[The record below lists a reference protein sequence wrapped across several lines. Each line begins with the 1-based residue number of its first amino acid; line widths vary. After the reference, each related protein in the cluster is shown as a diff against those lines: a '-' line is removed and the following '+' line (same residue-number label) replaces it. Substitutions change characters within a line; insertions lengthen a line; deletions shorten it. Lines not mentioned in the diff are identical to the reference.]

1 MAVLIHVAMLFT
13 LATVN
18 GLERD
23 AMDPESPQNP
33 DASDRRQ
40 DAISV
45 LASILQN
52 AGWEIDRPRHGDA
65 FEPDLLARR
74 SGIQYAVELKAAPE
88 GRSDRLV
95 PLVAQAVLQSQRAA
109 GPNALPLAVV
119 AAPKISPRAA
129 EQVLKFAEDYA
140 PDAAVGI
147 IDLAGFRRF
156 RGHHLDELNADA
168 KPSPRLPRAAIQH
181 SAEPF
186 SDLNQWM
193 LKVLLAPELPE
204 ALLSAPRDHYRN
216 ASQLARAAKVSVM
229 SAFRFVQ
236 QLRQEGYLEES
247 SPYLKLVRREHLF
260 QRWQA
265 SAIRSVKEAPMR
277 FLLPGDERAGVRK
290 MVGSRRACLALFA
303 AADALGLGFVQGV
316 PAYVY
321 VKRLEP
327 VLLAAWNNLR
337 LCSPGESPHVIVR
350 QAPSPKSVFR
360 GMVQP
365 DGVAAY
371 DVLQVWVD
379 VAAHPARGAEQAELI
394 GKGVLQRIIEAGR

>member
-1 MAVLIHVAMLFT
+1 MAVLIHVAMLFI
-13 LATVN
+13 LATV
-18 GLERD
+18 GQGRE
-23 AMDPESPQNP
+23 AMKHTESSQNP
-33 DASDRRQ
+33 DASDGRP
-40 DAISV
+40 DAVSL
-45 LASILQN
+45 LAAILRN
-52 AGWEIDRPRHGDA
+52 AGWKIHRPRHGDA
-65 FEPDLLARR
+65 FEPGLLARR
-74 SGIQYAVELKAAPE
+74 SGINYAVELKAAPE

-109 GPNALPLAVV
+109 GANALPLAVV

-129 EQVLKFAEDYA
+129 EQVLKFAENYA
-140 PDAAVGI
+140 PDAAIGI
-147 IDLAGFRRF
+147 IDFAGFRRF
-156 RGHHLDELNADA
+156 RGHHLDELNAEA
-168 KPSPRLPRAAIQH
+168 KLSPRLARAVIQR

-204 ALLSAPRDHYRN
+204 ALLSAPRDDYRN

-236 QLRQEGYLEES
+236 QLRQEGYVEES

-290 MVGSRRACLALFA
+290 MVGSGRACLALFA
-303 AADALGLGFVQGV
+303 AADALGLGFVRGV

-321 VKRLEP
+321 VKRLQP

-337 LCSPGESPHVIVR
+337 LCSPGESPHVIIR
-350 QAPSPKSVFR
+350 QAPAPQSVFR
-360 GMVQP
+360 GLVHP
-365 DGVAAY
+365 GGIAAS
-371 DVLQVWVD
+371 DVLQVWMD

-394 GKGVLQRIIEAGR
+394 RKRVLQRIIEAGR